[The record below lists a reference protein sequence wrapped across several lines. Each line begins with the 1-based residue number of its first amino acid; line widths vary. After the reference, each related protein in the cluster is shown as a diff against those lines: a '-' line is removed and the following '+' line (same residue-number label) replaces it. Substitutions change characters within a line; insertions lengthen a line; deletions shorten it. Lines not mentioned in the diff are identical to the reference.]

1 MNNYLESILKEK
13 GFKKIE
19 KENFNMWGNDF
30 EFFILKELT
39 EKKFLSFFNDEEWNS
54 IISEFQGIGDNKII
68 KNTSLLVLINVDD
81 LEDFYRKNLNQIM
94 QIEEDVYYFRKYI
107 LLYTDKGLSKIKQV
121 NTQFLLDYIQMEE
134 QGNYSYFEKFEN
146 NMFFDETYFIAMQLI
161 IKLPFISIPHS
172 SRRFEMIEDR
182 IKLRIKEEDAIDNE
196 KKVNRIL
203 ERLDYDDIG
212 QVIENKQTLNDLD
225 QILGDEFYED

>member
-1 MNNYLESILKEK
+1 
-13 GFKKIE
+13 
-19 KENFNMWGNDF
+19 
-30 EFFILKELT
+30 
-39 EKKFLSFFNDEEWNS
+39 
-54 IISEFQGIGDNKII
+54 
-68 KNTSLLVLINVDD
+68 
-81 LEDFYRKNLNQIM
+81 
-94 QIEEDVYYFRKYI
+94 
-107 LLYTDKGLSKIKQV
+107 
-121 NTQFLLDYIQMEE
+121 
-134 QGNYSYFEKFEN
+134 
-146 NMFFDETYFIAMQLI
+146 MFFDETYFIAMQLI

>member
-161 IKLPFISIPHS
+161 IKLPFIYIPHS
-172 SRRFEMIEDR
+172 SRRCEMIEDR